1 MLVVKAVGEY
11 EMFTYDGRMYQDDV
25 DYSRVIMKGFLNHF
39 EETEDAMFY
48 LIKGLEMLH
57 HELSN
62 KCSDSEKVDIKEWGR
77 VRRLQSAI
85 EELKGKNSSC
95 QAGIGWYNIPV
106 SEEVSNS
113 MECATS
119 NERQQ

>member
-1 MLVVKAVGEY
+1 MKWWEDLLAAKAVGESG
-11 EMFTYDGRMYQDDV
+11 MFEYNGRMYKDGS

-39 EETEDAMFY
+39 EEAEDAMFY

-62 KCSDSEKVDIKEWGR
+62 KYSDSEKVDINEWRR

-85 EELKGKNSSC
+85 DELKGKNSS
-95 QAGIGWYNIPV
+95 
-106 SEEVSNS
+106 
-113 MECATS
+113 
-119 NERQQ
+119 